1 MRTKHQIAA
10 GSLVLALILSGC
22 TTATPYQPY
31 RAETAGGVHGG
42 YSDQQ
47 LAPDRFVVRFHGN
60 ELTSRD
66 RVEGY
71 MLYRAAELTLQHGYD
86 WFLAV
91 DRHTE
96 HDTQTYVRSDPLYHP
111 YYGPGYDYWR
121 PSWRYYRPGYGWN
134 DWYSGSGRRFWADQL
149 DVRTVESFEAQ
160 AEILLLRGAVPAG
173 EQRAVDARKVIAE
186 LGPAIERPK
195 PSSR

>member
-1 MRTKHQIAA
+1 MSFRRIVPAA
-10 GSLVLALILSGC
+10 LFAAAALSAC

-31 RAETAGGVHGG
+31 RAESAGGVHGG

-47 LAPDRFVVRFHGN
+47 LSSDRFLVRFHGN

-86 WFLAV
+86 WFLTV

-96 HDTQTYVRSDPLYHP
+96 HDTRTYVEPDPFYRP
-111 YYGPGYDYWR
+111 YYGPRYGYWR
-121 PSWRYYRPGYGWN
+121 PYWRYYRPGYGW
-134 DWYSGSGRRFWADQL
+134 DVWYPWGGDPFWADRS
-149 DVRTVESFEAQ
+149 DIRTIESFEAE
-160 AEILLLRGAVPAG
+160 AEILLRRGAIPAG
-173 EQRAVDARKVIAE
+173 EPRAIDARNVIAN
-186 LGPAIERPK
+186 LGPTIERPK
-195 PSSR
+195 ASR